1 MSSQVSLLHHMH
13 PPPITQPS
21 QHTQHTATI
30 IPNTF
35 TPLYA
40 TVCTQ
45 VMPVTEM
52 LQATCG
58 RYHDLLGATLGSRM
72 AAVVEADVL
81 GELEVRT
88 AAQHSQLVND
98 YNLPWQLEGAG
109 EGPLGPLGTSTRQPL
124 WQP

>member
-1 MSSQVSLLHHMH
+1 
-13 PPPITQPS
+13 
-21 QHTQHTATI
+21 
-30 IPNTF
+30 
-35 TPLYA
+35 
-40 TVCTQ
+40 
-45 VMPVTEM
+45 MPVTEM

>member
-1 MSSQVSLLHHMH
+1 MH
-13 PPPITQPS
+13 PPR
-21 QHTQHTATI
+21 AT
-30 IPNTF
+30 PTLPAYRVLNM
-35 TPLYA
+35 PCHLYP
-40 TVCTQ
+40 Q

-58 RYHDLLGATLGSRM
+58 RYHDLLGATLGSQM
-72 AAVVEADVL
+72 APVVEADVL

-109 EGPLGPLGTSTRQPL
+109 ERPIHHSSFSCWQQSSSKHCL
-124 WQP
+124 WV